1 MSRSRLNSW
10 VRGSEIELDISLE
23 DWPKFIYTDGTGYR
37 RQDSTQGEV
46 WLVLVKSFSGK
57 VDVVKVYVDR
67 SRGVGREIK
76 SRIGEERLRGCVLLS
91 GGEPEIEDN
100 LLVEGMEHQRC
111 QWHSW
116 KDLGCML
123 WAEEMSKEEKGVI
136 TQELNKL
143 TIALPFEEKAA
154 DERDKD
160 GIKKRLREVKAF
172 LEEMVAFLKSKGYLK
187 ASGYLERAGKK
198 LFTYVELWLEKSIQ
212 VGKAT
217 SIMRRTMREIAR

>member
-1 MSRSRLNSW
+1 
-10 VRGSEIELDISLE
+10 
-23 DWPKFIYTDGTGYR
+23 
-37 RQDSTQGEV
+37 
-46 WLVLVKSFSGK
+46 
-57 VDVVKVYVDR
+57 
-67 SRGVGREIK
+67 
-76 SRIGEERLRGCVLLS
+76 
-91 GGEPEIEDN
+91 
-100 LLVEGMEHQRC
+100 
-111 QWHSW
+111 
-116 KDLGCML
+116 
-123 WAEEMSKEEKGVI
+123 MSKEEKGVI

-212 VGKAT
+212 VGKAI